1 MVNLDKGLLKII
13 KDESLEDYF
22 IKANFGLEKENVRV
36 TESGNLALTPHP
48 KAFGDRE
55 KNAYIKTDFSESQLE
70 MVTPVCNTLEEVYS
84 FICNLNKV
92 VSLEIMKNGEFLWPQ
107 SNPPILPREE
117 EIPIA
122 KLSNRED
129 ELYRENLSYKYGKKK
144 QVISGIHYNFSF
156 KEEFIKLLYKEL
168 KVEKDFREFKD
179 DTYLRMA
186 RNFQKYH
193 WLLIYLTGASP
204 VFHESYI
211 EEIKEEG
218 EKLGEDSYYIK
229 DDTSLRN
236 SSYGYKNKKD
246 YYVSYNSIEEYA
258 SDIKNLVKDKE
269 IQSIKEYYNP
279 IRLKS
284 LGSEDMLESL
294 LHKGIDYLE
303 VRLLDLDPL
312 SIQGVSKETLYLVHL
327 FMIYT
332 LLKENK
338 EITYKDQEE
347 FFKNHDM
354 VALKGRNEEAVI
366 YENGVPV
373 LLKDK
378 GREIL
383 SEMDEIVEILF
394 SNNEEFKNV
403 IKRALE
409 KINNPHD
416 TISEKLIKDIKEEG
430 YINFHM
436 RLAKEYLNNFKN
448 KEFNLVGYE
457 DLELSTQILILD
469 AIKRGI
475 EFNMMDRLENFIS
488 LSDGEKVEYVK
499 QATKTSKDSYITAL
513 IMENKLVTKDILREN
528 NIRVPKGK
536 DYENIDEAKKDFR
549 LFKNEKIVI
558 KPKST
563 NFGLGISIFPGEYS
577 REDYDKAVEIAF
589 REDSSILIEEFM
601 TGKEYRFL
609 VIGEEVVG
617 ILHREPAN
625 VIGNGESTIEEL
637 VFEKNK
643 DPLRGK
649 GYKTPLE
656 KIKLGEIEEMF
667 LKNQGLSFKSIPK
680 NGEKIYLRENS
691 NISTGGDS
699 IDFTDKIHPSY
710 KEVALKSAK
719 AVKALICGVD
729 MVIDNIEEE
738 AKEKNHGII
747 ELNFNPAIHIHC
759 FPYKGENRKAGE
771 KILDLLFNY

>member
-179 DTYLRMA
+179 DIYLRMA

-211 EEIKEEG
+211 DEIKKDG
-218 EKLGEDSYYIK
+218 EILGEDSYYIK

-246 YYVSYNSIEEYA
+246 YYVSYNSIGEYA

-312 SIQGVSKETLYLVHL
+312 SIQGVSKETLYLLHL

-354 VALKGRNEEAVI
+354 VALKGRNEDAVI
-366 YENGVPV
+366 HENGVPV

-536 DYENIDEAKKDFR
+536 DYDNIDEAKKDFR
-549 LFKNEKIVI
+549 LFKDEKIVI

-643 DPLRGK
+643 DPLRGR

-667 LKNQGLSFKSIPK
+667 LKNQGLSFKYIPK

-771 KILDLLFNY
+771 KILDLLFN

>member
-179 DTYLRMA
+179 DIYLRMA

-366 YENGVPV
+366 HENGVPV

-536 DYENIDEAKKDFR
+536 DYDNIDEAKKDFR
-549 LFKNEKIVI
+549 LFKDEKIVI

-609 VIGEEVVG
+609 VIGEDVVG

-667 LKNQGLSFKSIPK
+667 LKNQGLSFKYIPK

-771 KILDLLFNY
+771 KILDLLFN

>member
-36 TESGNLALTPHP
+36 TERGNLALTPHP

-179 DTYLRMA
+179 DIYLRMA

-354 VALKGRNEEAVI
+354 VALKGRNEESVI
-366 YENGVPV
+366 HENGVPV

-436 RLAKEYLNNFKN
+436 RLAKDYLNNFKN

-475 EFNMMDRLENFIS
+475 EFNIMDRLENFIS

-710 KEVALKSAK
+710 KEVALKAAK

>member
-179 DTYLRMA
+179 DIYLRMA

-354 VALKGRNEEAVI
+354 VALKGRNEDAVI
-366 YENGVPV
+366 HENGVPV

-513 IMENKLVTKDILREN
+513 IMENKLVTKDILKEN

-536 DYENIDEAKKDFR
+536 DYDNIDEAKKDFR
-549 LFKNEKIVI
+549 LFKDEKIVI

-643 DPLRGK
+643 DPLRGR

-667 LKNQGLSFKSIPK
+667 LKNQGLSFKYIPK

-771 KILDLLFNY
+771 KILDLLFN

>member
-1 MVNLDKGLLKII
+1 MVNLDNGLLKII

-36 TESGNLALTPHP
+36 TERGNLALTPHP

-55 KNAYIKTDFSESQLE
+55 NNPYIKTDFSESQLE

-168 KVEKDFREFKD
+168 KVKKDFREFKD
-179 DTYLRMA
+179 DIYLRMA

-211 EEIKEEG
+211 DEIKEEG

-294 LHKGIDYLE
+294 LNKGIDYLE

-312 SIQGVSKETLYLVHL
+312 SVQGVNKETLYLVHL

-366 YENGVPV
+366 HENGIPV

-394 SNNEEFKNV
+394 SNNEKFKNV

-536 DYENIDEAKKDFR
+536 DYDNIDEAKKDFR
-549 LFKNEKIVI
+549 LFKDEKIVI

-589 REDSSILIEEFM
+589 REDSSIIIEEFM

-667 LKNQGLSFKSIPK
+667 LKNQGLSFKYIPK

-729 MVIDNIEEE
+729 MVIDDIEEE

-771 KILDLLFNY
+771 KILDLLFN

>member
-179 DTYLRMA
+179 DIYLRMA

-211 EEIKEEG
+211 DEIKKDG
-218 EKLGEDSYYIK
+218 EILGEDSYYIK
-229 DDTSLRN
+229 DYTSLRN

-246 YYVSYNSIEEYA
+246 YYVSYNSIGEYA

-354 VALKGRNEEAVI
+354 VALKGRNEDAVI
-366 YENGVPV
+366 HENGVPV

-409 KINNPHD
+409 KINNPYD

-513 IMENKLVTKDILREN
+513 IMENKLVTKDILKEN

-536 DYENIDEAKKDFR
+536 DYDNIDEAKKDFR
-549 LFKNEKIVI
+549 LFKDEKIVI

-643 DPLRGK
+643 DPLRGR

-667 LKNQGLSFKSIPK
+667 LKNQGLSFKYIPK

-771 KILDLLFNY
+771 KILDLLFN

>member
-179 DTYLRMA
+179 DIYLRMA

-211 EEIKEEG
+211 DEIKKDG
-218 EKLGEDSYYIK
+218 EILGEDSYYIK

-246 YYVSYNSIEEYA
+246 YYVSYNSIGEYA

-354 VALKGRNEEAVI
+354 VALKGRNEDAVI
-366 YENGVPV
+366 HENGVPV

-513 IMENKLVTKDILREN
+513 IMENKLVTKDILKEN

-536 DYENIDEAKKDFR
+536 DYDNIDEAKKDFR
-549 LFKNEKIVI
+549 LFKDEKIVI

-643 DPLRGK
+643 DPLRGR

-667 LKNQGLSFKSIPK
+667 LKNQGLSFKYIPK

-719 AVKALICGVD
+719 AVKAIICGVD

-771 KILDLLFNY
+771 KILDLLFN

>member
-36 TESGNLALTPHP
+36 TERGNLALTPHP

-179 DTYLRMA
+179 DIYLRMA

-218 EKLGEDSYYIK
+218 EILGEDSYYIK

-246 YYVSYNSIEEYA
+246 YYVSYNSIGEYA

-294 LHKGIDYLE
+294 LNKGIDYLE

-354 VALKGRNEEAVI
+354 VALKGRNEDAVI
-366 YENGVPV
+366 HENGVPV

-416 TISEKLIKDIKEEG
+416 IISEKLIKDIKEEG

-536 DYENIDEAKKDFR
+536 DYDNIDEAKKDFR
-549 LFKNEKIVI
+549 LFKDEKIVI

-771 KILDLLFNY
+771 KILDLLFN

>member
-36 TESGNLALTPHP
+36 TERGNLALTPHP

-179 DTYLRMA
+179 DIYLRMA

-218 EKLGEDSYYIK
+218 EILGEDSYYIK

-246 YYVSYNSIEEYA
+246 YYVSYNSIGEYA

-294 LHKGIDYLE
+294 LNKGIDYLE

-366 YENGVPV
+366 HENGVPV

-416 TISEKLIKDIKEEG
+416 IISEKLIKDIKEEG

-536 DYENIDEAKKDFR
+536 DYDNIDEAKKDFR
-549 LFKNEKIVI
+549 LFKDEKIVI

-699 IDFTDKIHPSY
+699 IDFTDKVHPSY

-771 KILDLLFNY
+771 KILDLLFN

>member
-36 TESGNLALTPHP
+36 TERGNLALTPHP

-92 VSLEIMKNGEFLWPQ
+92 VSLEIIKNGEFLWPQ

-179 DTYLRMA
+179 DIYLRMA

-211 EEIKEEG
+211 DEIKKEG

-258 SDIKNLVKDKE
+258 SDAKNLVKDKE

-294 LHKGIDYLE
+294 LNKGIDYLE

-366 YENGVPV
+366 HENGVPV

-416 TISEKLIKDIKEEG
+416 IISEKLIKDIKEEG

-536 DYENIDEAKKDFR
+536 DYDNIDEAKKDFR
-549 LFKNEKIVI
+549 LFKDEKIVI

-771 KILDLLFNY
+771 KILDLLFN

>member
-1 MVNLDKGLLKII
+1 MVNLDNGLLKII

-36 TESGNLALTPHP
+36 TERGNLALTPHP

-55 KNAYIKTDFSESQLE
+55 NNPYIKTDFSESQLE

-168 KVEKDFREFKD
+168 KVKKDFREFKD
-179 DTYLRMA
+179 DIYLRMA

-211 EEIKEEG
+211 DEIKEEG

-294 LHKGIDYLE
+294 LNKGIDYLE

-312 SIQGVSKETLYLVHL
+312 SVQGVNKETLYLVHL

-354 VALKGRNEEAVI
+354 VALKGRNEEAII

-536 DYENIDEAKKDFR
+536 DYDNIDEAKKDFR
-549 LFKNEKIVI
+549 LFKDEKIVI

-667 LKNQGLSFKSIPK
+667 LKNQGLSFKYIPK
-680 NGEKIYLRENS
+680 NREKIYLRENS

-771 KILDLLFNY
+771 KILDLLFN

>member
-36 TESGNLALTPHP
+36 TERGNLALTPHP

-55 KNAYIKTDFSESQLE
+55 NNPYIKTDFSESQLE

-129 ELYRENLSYKYGKKK
+129 ELYRENLGYKYGKKK

-168 KVEKDFREFKD
+168 KVKKDFREFKD
-179 DTYLRMA
+179 DIYLRMA

-312 SIQGVSKETLYLVHL
+312 SIQGVNKETLYLVHL

-513 IMENKLVTKDILREN
+513 IMENKLVTKDILKEN

-536 DYENIDEAKKDFR
+536 DYDNIDEAKKDFR
-549 LFKNEKIVI
+549 LFKDEKIVI

-637 VFEKNK
+637 VSEKNK

>member
-179 DTYLRMA
+179 DIYLRMA

-211 EEIKEEG
+211 DEIKKDG
-218 EKLGEDSYYIK
+218 EILGEDSYYIK

-246 YYVSYNSIEEYA
+246 YYVSYNSIGEYA

-354 VALKGRNEEAVI
+354 VALKGRNEDAVI
-366 YENGVPV
+366 HENGVPV

-513 IMENKLVTKDILREN
+513 IMENKLVTKDILKEN

-536 DYENIDEAKKDFR
+536 DYDNIDEAKKDFR
-549 LFKNEKIVI
+549 LFKDEKIVI

-643 DPLRGK
+643 DPLRGR

-667 LKNQGLSFKSIPK
+667 LKNQGLSFKYIPK

-710 KEVALKSAK
+710 KEVSLKSAK

-759 FPYKGENRKAGE
+759 FPYKGESRKAGE
-771 KILDLLFNY
+771 KILDLLFN

>member
-179 DTYLRMA
+179 DIYLRMA

-246 YYVSYNSIEEYA
+246 YYVSYNSIGEYA
-258 SDIKNLVKDKE
+258 SDIKNLVNDKE
-269 IQSIKEYYNP
+269 IQNIKEYYNP

-294 LHKGIDYLE
+294 LNKGIDYLE

-338 EITYKDQEE
+338 EITYKEQEE
-347 FFKNHDM
+347 FFQNHDM
-354 VALKGRNEEAVI
+354 VALKGRNKEAVI

-383 SEMDEIVEILF
+383 SEMGEIVEILF

-536 DYENIDEAKKDFR
+536 DYDNIDEAKKDFR
-549 LFKNEKIVI
+549 LFKDEKIVI

-637 VFEKNK
+637 VSEKNK

-771 KILDLLFNY
+771 KILDLLFN

>member
-1 MVNLDKGLLKII
+1 MVNLDNGLLKII

-36 TESGNLALTPHP
+36 TERGNLALTPHP

-55 KNAYIKTDFSESQLE
+55 NNPYIKTDFSESQLE

-168 KVEKDFREFKD
+168 KVKKDFREFKD
-179 DTYLRMA
+179 DIYLRMA

-211 EEIKEEG
+211 DEIKEEG

-294 LHKGIDYLE
+294 LNKGIDYLE

-312 SIQGVSKETLYLVHL
+312 SVQGVNKETLYLVHL

-366 YENGVPV
+366 HENGIPV

-394 SNNEEFKNV
+394 SNNEKFKNV

-536 DYENIDEAKKDFR
+536 DYDNIDEAKKDFR
-549 LFKNEKIVI
+549 LFKDEKIVI

-710 KEVALKSAK
+710 KDVALKSAK

-729 MVIDNIEEE
+729 MVIDDIEEE

-771 KILDLLFNY
+771 KILDLLFN

>member
-179 DTYLRMA
+179 DIYLRMA

-211 EEIKEEG
+211 DEIKKDG
-218 EKLGEDSYYIK
+218 EILGEDSYYIK

-246 YYVSYNSIEEYA
+246 YYVSYNSIGEYA

-354 VALKGRNEEAVI
+354 VALKGRNEDAVI
-366 YENGVPV
+366 HENGVPV

-475 EFNMMDRLENFIS
+475 EFNMMDILENFIS

-513 IMENKLVTKDILREN
+513 IMENKLVTKDILKEN

-536 DYENIDEAKKDFR
+536 DYDNIDEAKKDFR
-549 LFKNEKIVI
+549 LFKDEKIVI

-643 DPLRGK
+643 DPLRGR

-667 LKNQGLSFKSIPK
+667 LKNQGLSFKYIPK

-771 KILDLLFNY
+771 KILDLLFN

>member
-129 ELYRENLSYKYGKKK
+129 ELYRENLGYKYGKKK

-179 DTYLRMA
+179 DIYLRMA

-354 VALKGRNEEAVI
+354 VALKGRNEEVVI
-366 YENGVPV
+366 HENGVPV

-394 SNNEEFKNV
+394 SNNEKFKNV

-536 DYENIDEAKKDFR
+536 DYDNIDEAKKDFR
-549 LFKNEKIVI
+549 LFKDEKIVI

-637 VFEKNK
+637 VSEKNK

-667 LKNQGLSFKSIPK
+667 LKNQGLSFKYIPK

-771 KILDLLFNY
+771 KILDLLFN

>member
-36 TESGNLALTPHP
+36 TERGNLALTPHP

-156 KEEFIKLLYKEL
+156 KEEFIELLYKEL

-179 DTYLRMA
+179 DIYLRMA

-246 YYVSYNSIEEYA
+246 YYISYNSIGEYA

-383 SEMDEIVEILF
+383 SEMGEIVEILF

-436 RLAKEYLNNFKN
+436 RLAKKYLNNFKN

-536 DYENIDEAKKDFR
+536 DYDNTDEAKKDFR
-549 LFKNEKIVI
+549 LFKDEKIVI

-577 REDYDKAVEIAF
+577 REDYNKAVEIAF

-667 LKNQGLSFKSIPK
+667 LKNQGLSFKYIPK

-759 FPYKGENRKAGE
+759 FPYKGENRKA
-771 KILDLLFNY
+771 

>member
-36 TESGNLALTPHP
+36 TERGNLALTPHP

-179 DTYLRMA
+179 DIYLRMA

-218 EKLGEDSYYIK
+218 EILGEDSYYIK

-246 YYVSYNSIEEYA
+246 YYVSYNSIGEYA

-294 LHKGIDYLE
+294 LNKGIDYLE

-366 YENGVPV
+366 HENGVPV

-416 TISEKLIKDIKEEG
+416 IISEKLIKDIKEEG

-536 DYENIDEAKKDFR
+536 DYDNIDEAKKDFR
-549 LFKNEKIVI
+549 LFKDEKIVI

-771 KILDLLFNY
+771 KILDLLFN

>member
-179 DTYLRMA
+179 DIYLRMA

-294 LHKGIDYLE
+294 LNKGIDYLE

-366 YENGVPV
+366 HENGVPV
-373 LLKDK
+373 LLQDK

-475 EFNMMDRLENFIS
+475 EFNMMDRLENFMS

-513 IMENKLVTKDILREN
+513 IMENKLVTKDILRKN

-536 DYENIDEAKKDFR
+536 DYDNIDEAKKDFR
-549 LFKNEKIVI
+549 LFKDEKIVI

-637 VFEKNK
+637 VSEKNK

-667 LKNQGLSFKSIPK
+667 LKNQGLSFKYIPK

-719 AVKALICGVD
+719 AVKAIICGVD

-771 KILDLLFNY
+771 KILDLLFN

>member
-70 MVTPVCNTLEEVYS
+70 MVTPICNTLEEVYS

-179 DTYLRMA
+179 DIYLRMA

-211 EEIKEEG
+211 DEIKEEG

-246 YYVSYNSIEEYA
+246 YYVSYNSIGEYA

-354 VALKGRNEEAVI
+354 VALKGRNEDAVI
-366 YENGVPV
+366 HENGVPV

-416 TISEKLIKDIKEEG
+416 IISEKLIKDIKEEG

-536 DYENIDEAKKDFR
+536 DYDNIDEAKKDFR
-549 LFKNEKIVI
+549 LFKDEKIVI

-771 KILDLLFNY
+771 KILDLLFN

>member
-36 TESGNLALTPHP
+36 TERGNLALTPHP

-55 KNAYIKTDFSESQLE
+55 NNPYIKTDFSESQLE

-179 DTYLRMA
+179 DIYLRMA

-294 LHKGIDYLE
+294 LNKGIDYLE

-312 SIQGVSKETLYLVHL
+312 SVQGVNKETLYLVHL

-354 VALKGRNEEAVI
+354 VSLKGRNEEAVI
-366 YENGVPV
+366 HENGIPV

-394 SNNEEFKNV
+394 SNNEKFKNV

-436 RLAKEYLNNFKN
+436 RLAKKYLNNFKN

-536 DYENIDEAKKDFR
+536 DYDNIDEAKKDFR
-549 LFKNEKIVI
+549 LFKDEKIVI

-667 LKNQGLSFKSIPK
+667 LKNQGLSFKYIPK

-771 KILDLLFNY
+771 KILDLLFN

>member
-36 TESGNLALTPHP
+36 TERGNLALTPHP

-179 DTYLRMA
+179 DIYLRMA

-218 EKLGEDSYYIK
+218 EILGEDSYYIK

-246 YYVSYNSIEEYA
+246 YYVSYNSIGEYA

-294 LHKGIDYLE
+294 LNKGIDYLE

-366 YENGVPV
+366 HENGVPV

-536 DYENIDEAKKDFR
+536 DYDNIDEAKKDFR
-549 LFKNEKIVI
+549 LFKDEKIVI

-643 DPLRGK
+643 DPLRGR

-667 LKNQGLSFKSIPK
+667 LKNQGLSFKYIPK

-771 KILDLLFNY
+771 KILDLLFN

>member
-36 TESGNLALTPHP
+36 TERGNLALTPHP

-179 DTYLRMA
+179 DIYLRMA

-218 EKLGEDSYYIK
+218 EILGEDSYYIK

-246 YYVSYNSIEEYA
+246 YYVSYNSIGEYA

-294 LHKGIDYLE
+294 LNKGIDYLE

-332 LLKENK
+332 LLKENN

-366 YENGVPV
+366 HENGVPV

-416 TISEKLIKDIKEEG
+416 IISEKLIKDIKEEG

-536 DYENIDEAKKDFR
+536 DYDNIDEAKKDFR
-549 LFKNEKIVI
+549 LFKDEKIVI

-667 LKNQGLSFKSIPK
+667 LKNQELSFKSIPK

-699 IDFTDKIHPSY
+699 IDFTDKVHPSY

-771 KILDLLFNY
+771 KILDLLFN

>member
-36 TESGNLALTPHP
+36 TERGNLALTPHP

-55 KNAYIKTDFSESQLE
+55 KNLYIKTDFSESQLE

-92 VSLEIMKNGEFLWPQ
+92 VSLEIIKNGEFLWPQ

-179 DTYLRMA
+179 DIYLRMA

-312 SIQGVSKETLYLVHL
+312 SIQGVSKETLYLLHL

-383 SEMDEIVEILF
+383 SEMGEIVEILF

-436 RLAKEYLNNFKN
+436 RLAKDYLNNFKN

-488 LSDGEKVEYVK
+488 LSDGERVEYVK

-536 DYENIDEAKKDFR
+536 DYDNIDEAKKDFR
-549 LFKNEKIVI
+549 LFKDEKIVI

-637 VFEKNK
+637 VSEKNK

-771 KILDLLFNY
+771 KILDLLFN

>member
-36 TESGNLALTPHP
+36 TERGNLALTSHP

-122 KLSNRED
+122 KLSNRAD
-129 ELYRENLSYKYGKKK
+129 ELYRENLSDKYGKKK

-179 DTYLRMA
+179 DIYLRMA

-211 EEIKEEG
+211 DEIKKDG
-218 EKLGEDSYYIK
+218 KKLGEDSYYIK

-246 YYVSYNSIEEYA
+246 YYISYNSIEEYA
-258 SDIKNLVKDKE
+258 SDIKNLVNDKE
-269 IQSIKEYYNP
+269 IQNIKEYYNP

-284 LGSEDMLESL
+284 LGSSDMLEGL

-338 EITYKDQEE
+338 EIAYKEQEE

-354 VALKGRNEEAVI
+354 VALKGRNEEAII

-383 SEMDEIVEILF
+383 SEMGEIVESLF

-436 RLAKEYLNNFKN
+436 KLAKEYLNNFKN

-536 DYENIDEAKKDFR
+536 DYDNIDKAKKDFR
-549 LFKNEKIVI
+549 LFKDEKIVI

-667 LKNQGLSFKSIPK
+667 LKNQGLSFKYIPK

-738 AKEKNHGII
+738 AQEKNHGII

-771 KILDLLFNY
+771 KILDLLFN

>member
-36 TESGNLALTPHP
+36 TERGNLALTPHP

-179 DTYLRMA
+179 DIYLRMA

-211 EEIKEEG
+211 DEIKKDG
-218 EKLGEDSYYIK
+218 EILGEDSYYIK

-246 YYVSYNSIEEYA
+246 YYVSYNSIGEYA

-354 VALKGRNEEAVI
+354 VALKGRNEDAVI
-366 YENGVPV
+366 HENGVPV

-513 IMENKLVTKDILREN
+513 IMENKLVTKDILKEN

-536 DYENIDEAKKDFR
+536 DYDNIDEAKKDFR
-549 LFKNEKIVI
+549 LFKDEKIVI

-643 DPLRGK
+643 DPLRGR

-667 LKNQGLSFKSIPK
+667 LKNQGLSFKYIPK

-771 KILDLLFNY
+771 KILDLLFN

>member
-179 DTYLRMA
+179 DIYLRMA

-246 YYVSYNSIEEYA
+246 YYISYNSIEEYA

-536 DYENIDEAKKDFR
+536 DYDNIDEAKKDFR
-549 LFKNEKIVI
+549 LFKDEKIVI

-667 LKNQGLSFKSIPK
+667 LKNQGLSFKYIPK

-771 KILDLLFNY
+771 KILDLLFN

>member
-179 DTYLRMA
+179 DIYLRMA

-211 EEIKEEG
+211 DEIKKDG
-218 EKLGEDSYYIK
+218 EILGEDSYYIK

-246 YYVSYNSIEEYA
+246 YYVSYNSIGEYA

-354 VALKGRNEEAVI
+354 VALKGRNEDAVI
-366 YENGVPV
+366 HENGVPV

-513 IMENKLVTKDILREN
+513 IMENKLVTKDILKEN

-536 DYENIDEAKKDFR
+536 DYDNIDEAKKDFR
-549 LFKNEKIVI
+549 LFKDEKIVI

-667 LKNQGLSFKSIPK
+667 LKNQGLSFKYIPK

-759 FPYKGENRKAGE
+759 FPYKGENRRAGE
-771 KILDLLFNY
+771 KILDLLFN

>member
-1 MVNLDKGLLKII
+1 MNLDKGLLKII

-36 TESGNLALTPHP
+36 TERGNLALTPHP

-179 DTYLRMA
+179 DIYLRMA

-218 EKLGEDSYYIK
+218 EILGEDSYYIK

-246 YYVSYNSIEEYA
+246 YYVSYNSIGEYA

-294 LHKGIDYLE
+294 LNKGIDYLE

-366 YENGVPV
+366 HENGVPV

-416 TISEKLIKDIKEEG
+416 IISEKLIKDIKEEG

-536 DYENIDEAKKDFR
+536 DYDNIDEAKKDFR
-549 LFKNEKIVI
+549 LFKDEKIVI

-771 KILDLLFNY
+771 KILDLLFN

>member
-179 DTYLRMA
+179 DIYLRMA

-211 EEIKEEG
+211 DEIKKDG
-218 EKLGEDSYYIK
+218 EILGEDSYYIK

-246 YYVSYNSIEEYA
+246 YYVSYNSIGEYA

-294 LHKGIDYLE
+294 LNKGIDYLE

-354 VALKGRNEEAVI
+354 IALKGRNEEAVI
-366 YENGVPV
+366 HENGVPV

-536 DYENIDEAKKDFR
+536 DYDNIDEAKKDFR
-549 LFKNEKIVI
+549 LFKDEKIVI

-589 REDSSILIEEFM
+589 RADSSILIEEFM

-637 VFEKNK
+637 VSEKNK

-771 KILDLLFNY
+771 KILDLLFN

>member
-22 IKANFGLEKENVRV
+22 IKANFGLEKENV

-179 DTYLRMA
+179 DIYLRMA

-218 EKLGEDSYYIK
+218 EILGEDSYYIK

-246 YYVSYNSIEEYA
+246 YYVSYNSIGEYA

-354 VALKGRNEEAVI
+354 VALKGRNEDAVI
-366 YENGVPV
+366 HENGVPV

-536 DYENIDEAKKDFR
+536 DYDNIDEAKKDFR
-549 LFKNEKIVI
+549 LFKDEKIVI

-637 VFEKNK
+637 VSEKNK

>member
-36 TESGNLALTPHP
+36 TERGNLALTPHP

-179 DTYLRMA
+179 DIYLRMA

-218 EKLGEDSYYIK
+218 EILGEDSYYIK

-246 YYVSYNSIEEYA
+246 YYVSYNSIGEYA

-294 LHKGIDYLE
+294 LNKGIDYLE

-366 YENGVPV
+366 HENGVPV

-416 TISEKLIKDIKEEG
+416 IISEKLIKDIKEEG

-536 DYENIDEAKKDFR
+536 DYDNIDEAKKDFR
-549 LFKNEKIVI
+549 LFKDEKIVI

-699 IDFTDKIHPSY
+699 IEFTDKIHPSY

-771 KILDLLFNY
+771 KILDLLFN

>member
-1 MVNLDKGLLKII
+1 MVNLDNGLLKII

-36 TESGNLALTPHP
+36 TERGNLALTPHP

-55 KNAYIKTDFSESQLE
+55 NNPYIKTDFSESQLE

-168 KVEKDFREFKD
+168 KVKKDFREFKD
-179 DTYLRMA
+179 DIYLRMA

-211 EEIKEEG
+211 DEIKEEG

-269 IQSIKEYYNP
+269 IQNIKEYYNP

-294 LHKGIDYLE
+294 LNKGIDYLE

-312 SIQGVSKETLYLVHL
+312 SVQGVNKETLYLVHL

-366 YENGVPV
+366 HENGIPV

-394 SNNEEFKNV
+394 SNNEKFKNV

-416 TISEKLIKDIKEEG
+416 TISEKLIKDIKEDG

-549 LFKNEKIVI
+549 VFKDEKIVI

-637 VFEKNK
+637 VSEKNK

-710 KEVALKSAK
+710 KDVALKSAK

-729 MVIDNIEEE
+729 MVIDDIEEE

-771 KILDLLFNY
+771 KILDLLFN

>member
-22 IKANFGLEKENVRV
+22 IKTNFGLEKENVRV
-36 TESGNLALTPHP
+36 TERGNLALTPHP

-179 DTYLRMA
+179 DIYLRMA

-218 EKLGEDSYYIK
+218 EILGEDSYYIK

-246 YYVSYNSIEEYA
+246 YYVSYNSIGEYA

-294 LHKGIDYLE
+294 LNKGIDYLE

-366 YENGVPV
+366 HENGVPV

-416 TISEKLIKDIKEEG
+416 IISEKLIKDIKEEG

-536 DYENIDEAKKDFR
+536 DYDNIDEAKKDFR
-549 LFKNEKIVI
+549 LFKDEKIVI

-771 KILDLLFNY
+771 KILDLLFN

>member
-179 DTYLRMA
+179 DIYLRMA

-218 EKLGEDSYYIK
+218 EILGEDSYYIK

-246 YYVSYNSIEEYA
+246 YYVSYNSIGEYA

-366 YENGVPV
+366 HENGVPV

-416 TISEKLIKDIKEEG
+416 IISEKLIKDIKEEG

-536 DYENIDEAKKDFR
+536 DYDNIDEAKKDFR
-549 LFKNEKIVI
+549 LFKDEKIVI

-771 KILDLLFNY
+771 KILDLLFN

>member
-179 DTYLRMA
+179 DIYLRMA

-211 EEIKEEG
+211 DEIKKDG
-218 EKLGEDSYYIK
+218 EILGEDSYYIK

-246 YYVSYNSIEEYA
+246 YYVSYNSIGEYA

-366 YENGVPV
+366 HENGVPV

-513 IMENKLVTKDILREN
+513 IMENKLVTKDILKEN

-536 DYENIDEAKKDFR
+536 DYDNIDEAKKDFR
-549 LFKNEKIVI
+549 LFKDEKIVI

-643 DPLRGK
+643 DPLRGR

-667 LKNQGLSFKSIPK
+667 LKNQGLSFKYIPK

-759 FPYKGENRKAGE
+759 FPYKGESRKAGE
-771 KILDLLFNY
+771 KILDLLFN